1 MENVNCET
9 KSSIETLTDNRKSWA
24 LIAENVLQTVW
35 FPTWHHVKQNI
46 TNIKIPT
53 EDHEHSQ
60 QYS

>member
-1 MENVNCET
+1 MENINCET
-9 KSSIETLTDNRKSWA
+9 KSSIETLTDNRKSRA

-35 FPTWHHVKQNI
+35 FPTRHHVKQNI

-53 EDHEHSQ
+53 EDHEHFQ